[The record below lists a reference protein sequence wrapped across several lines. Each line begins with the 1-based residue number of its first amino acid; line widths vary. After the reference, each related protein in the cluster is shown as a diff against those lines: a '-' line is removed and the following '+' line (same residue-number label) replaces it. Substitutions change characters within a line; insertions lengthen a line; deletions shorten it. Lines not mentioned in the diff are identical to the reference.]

1 MHPFEVLQDR
11 LREEGWY
18 VEWAL
23 PCCQSCAWAEVPFE
37 HEVGPLS
44 GEEVNLDKVLFN
56 HEQDCEDDS
65 VEYDEDADVY
75 LSASG
80 EPIDES
86 EFSQVPHVMYTEMD
100 GSYFCFSGV
109 EKGVQ
114 NLIDV
119 LPIIEEC
126 GCSYTWSKTGET
138 RIYISW
144 NKEQ

>member
-1 MHPFEVLQDR
+1 MHPFETLQDR

-23 PCCQSCAWAEVPFE
+23 PCCQSCAWSEVPYE
-37 HEVGPLS
+37 HLAGPLS
-44 GEEVNLDKVLFN
+44 GQEVDLDKVLFN

-65 VEYDEDADVY
+65 VKYDEDSDAY

-80 EPIDES
+80 ELIDEN
-86 EFSQVPHVMYTEMD
+86 EYDQFPHLPYTEME
-100 GSYFCFSGV
+100 GSYFCFSGDN
-109 EKGVQ
+109 KGVK
-114 NLIDV
+114 NLKEV

-126 GCSYTWSKTGET
+126 GCSYTWDGTGGS